1 MAKQSINIAT
11 ANSGSGTTLRD
22 GGDLINDN
30 FIELYTKLGDGT
42 DLDTSLSSTGSKI
55 TMVSPTITTGVLDG
69 NISGTSIKDEDNM
82 SSDSANHLATQQSIK
97 AYVDAQILTEDTI
110 AELNDTNITS
120 AADGAMLLYDT
131 GTSKW
136 IDNVMSGDAT
146 MTDGG
151 VVTIAA
157 TAVENG
163 MLADNAVTQAKVSD
177 DAIGAAELYNEQSL
191 VIYASNPTTVTADVN
206 GTISGVTALVVDN
219 ASGTIVVGSVL
230 SGTGISGTVS
240 VVATNGST
248 AVTLS
253 HPQSLTNNNTM
264 TFTPALKILRTA
276 GD

>member
-1 MAKQSINIAT
+1 MAKQSIDIASP
-11 ANSGSGTTLRD
+11 NSGSGTTLRD

-42 DLDTSLSSTGSKI
+42 DLDTSLSSNGSKI
-55 TMVSPTITTGVLDG
+55 TMVSPTITTGVIDG
-69 NISGTSIKDEDNM
+69 NISGTSIKDEDDLA
-82 SSDSANHLATQQSIK
+82 SDSSNHLATQQSIK
-97 AYVDAQILTEDTI
+97 AYVDAQIATEDTI

-120 AADGAMLLYDT
+120 PADGAMLLWDDD
-131 GTSKW
+131 TSKW

-146 MTDGG
+146 MTDAG
-151 VVTIAA
+151 VITIAA

-163 MLADNAVTQAKVSD
+163 MLANDAVTQAKVAD
-177 DAIGAAELYNEQSL
+177 NAIGAAELYNEQSL

-206 GTISGVTALVVDN
+206 VTISNSTALAVDN

-230 SGTGISGTVS
+230 SGTGVSGTVS
-240 VVATNGST
+240 VVSTNGST

-253 HPQSLTNNNTM
+253 HPQSLTNNETM